1 MEYET
6 ADILDIKS
14 SDLTYETLGT
24 RHQISDIGHQISYQ
38 TINIETDS
46 ELQIYLDK
54 GRETDI
60 SYVQRQ

>member
-24 RHQISDIGHQISYQ
+24 RHQISSDNKFKNRLRI
-38 TINIETDS
+38 TN
-46 ELQIYLDK
+46 K